1 MLTVRG
7 GRWERHSVSCRFGV
21 TCWNGIWFRAAP
33 GCLAG
38 TAFGFVTR
46 IDDRSDGTKQ
56 DSVPT
61 DGSRAERKGIAF
73 QTAQKSG
80 TKRNLVLAK
89 VWSRICRTDFRKA
102 SAIWRVCRLHG
113 ALQIVSGHHAR
124 LSTAEGGRH
133 RGRRYHVAHCT
144 SYHLGDVCTWRCWRS
159 PVPFARFLARATSR
173 LVPR

>member
-7 GRWERHSVSCRFGV
+7 RRRERHSVSCRSGV
-21 TCWNGIWFRAAP
+21 PCWNGIWFRAAP

-46 IDDRSDGTKQ
+46 IDGRSAGTKRNG
-56 DSVPT
+56 VPA
-61 DGSRAERKGIAF
+61 DGSRAVRNGMAF

-102 SAIWRVCRLHG
+102 SAIWRVCRPHG
-113 ALQIVSGHHAR
+113 PLQIVSGHHAR
-124 LSTAEGGRH
+124 LSTTEGEMH

-144 SYHLGDVCTWRCWRS
+144 SCHLGDVCTRRCWRS